1 MKTTNNFE
9 KDLRDSCA
17 SAVKF
22 LREKNEFYND
32 LNQRE
37 DGDRVY
43 SSEAQFVAEVYHLL
57 VEIDNSYRIHLF
69 VNYLSPEKEE
79 REEKK
84 IPDLVYRN
92 GQNAKSIVEVKAPVD
107 EDIFISA
114 NGALNKNFTE
124 FKQISNDYK
133 KLKEHYLDFSSKFLV
148 IAYLGDIKLD
158 NGSKF
163 PLVEFIDSVRK
174 EFKDTDEIKVI
185 VC

>member
-1 MKTTNNFE
+1 MNDKFE
-9 KDLRDSCA
+9 NELRRSCKCA
-17 SAVKF
+17 AEF

-32 LNQRE
+32 VNHRE
-37 DGDRVY
+37 DGDRIY

-57 VEIDNSYRIHLF
+57 VEMDNSYRMRLF

-79 REEKK
+79 RKETK

-92 GQNAKSIVEVKAPVD
+92 GQTAKSIVEVKAPVD
-107 EDIFISA
+107 EDLFVIA
-114 NGALNKNFTE
+114 NGALKKTSIEFT
-124 FKQISNDYK
+124 QISNDYK
-133 KLKEHYLDFSSKFLV
+133 KLKEHYLDFRSKFLV

-163 PLVEFIDSVRK
+163 PLVKFVDSVRK

>member
-32 LNQRE
+32 LNKRE
-37 DGDRVY
+37 GGDRLY

-57 VEIDNSYRIHLF
+57 VEIDKLYRMHLF
-69 VNYLSPEKEE
+69 VNYLNPEKGE
-79 REEKK
+79 RVERV

-92 GQNAKSIVEVKAPVD
+92 GQNTKSIVEVKAPVD
-107 EDIFISA
+107 EDLFISA
-114 NGALNKNFTE
+114 NESLNKKITE
-124 FKQISNDYK
+124 FKLISDDYK
-133 KLKEHYLDFSSKFLV
+133 KLKEHYLDFSTKFLV

-158 NGSKF
+158 DGSEF
-163 PLVEFIDSVRK
+163 PLVKFIDSVRK
-174 EFKDTDEIKVI
+174 EFKDTDEIRVI